1 MSSPASAASVPASPF
16 DAIFKAYDVRGIV
29 PDQLDGALTAAIG
42 AGFARFARQAEG
54 ATSIAIGR
62 DMRASGVELS
72 HAMAAGVLSE
82 GLGVVDLGLVSTDL
96 LYFASGHLNMPAAML
111 TASHNPAAYNGIKFC
126 LAGAKPVGQDS
137 GLAQIRSGAEEV
149 VASSSPLSTADPSH
163 DPRYRRTDLLDAFAT
178 HVHSFIDVGS
188 LRHMK
193 VVADTANGMGG
204 LVAPKVFAGLPI
216 DLEIL
221 FGDLDGTFPNH
232 PADPIQPENLVALR
246 ARILE
251 VGADVGLAFDGD
263 ADRVFLVDDKAEPL
277 SGSLTT
283 SIVAAAVLEKH
294 PGATILY
301 NLICS
306 KAVPEI
312 IRENGGVPVRTRV
325 GHSFV
330 KATMAETSAL
340 FGGEHSGHY
349 YFRENFRADSGII
362 AAMTVLEL
370 MSKATLPLSELR
382 KPFERY
388 ADSGE
393 INTKVRDMARVL
405 AGVEERYLAAGASLD
420 HLDGLTVDVGP
431 WWFNL
436 RTSNTEPLLR
446 LNLEADSPEECAAHV
461 ADVRGLIAS
470 LDDPNTDDPTKSGS
484 SDHGA

>member
-1 MSSPASAASVPASPF
+1 MPPAAESSGSPSPF
-16 DAIFKAYDVRGIV
+16 AAIFKAYDVRGIV
-29 PDQLDGALTAAIG
+29 PDQLTAPMAVAIG
-42 AGFARFARQAEG
+42 AGFARFARAAEG
-54 ATSIAIGR
+54 ASCIAVGR

-72 HAMAAGVLSE
+72 RALAAGVMSE
-82 GLGVVDLGLVSTDL
+82 GFTVVDIGLASTDL
-96 LYFASGHLNMPAAML
+96 LYFASGSLDLPGAML

-137 GLAQIRSGAEEV
+137 GLAEIRAGAEDVFAHRDVSEV
-149 VASSSPLSTADPSH
+149 TDLSGHPGYSV
-163 DPRYRRTDLLDAFAT
+163 TDLLDEFAD
-178 HVHSFIDVGS
+178 HVRSFIDVS
-188 LRHMK
+188 ALRPMK
-193 VVADTANGMGG
+193 VIADTANGMGG
-204 LVAPKVFAGLPI
+204 LIAPRVFAALPV

-221 FGDLDGTFPNH
+221 FGELDGTFPNH

-251 VGADVGLAFDGD
+251 AGADVGLAFDGD

-283 SIVAAAVLEKH
+283 SMVAAAVLEKH

-312 IRENGGVPVRTRV
+312 VEERGGTAVRTRV

-330 KATMAETSAL
+330 KAMMAETGAL

-349 YFRENFRADSGII
+349 YFRQNYRADSGTI
-362 AAMTVLEL
+362 AALTVLEL
-370 MSKATLPLSELR
+370 MSKSALPLSELR

-393 INTKVRDMARVL
+393 INTRVADVGTIL
-405 AGVEERYLAAGASLD
+405 SGVEERYLAAGASLD
-420 HLDGLTVDVGP
+420 HLDGLTVDLGS
-431 WWFNL
+431 WWFNM
-436 RTSNTEPLLR
+436 RPSNTEPLLR
-446 LNLEADSPEECAAHV
+446 LNLEANSVEECAGHV
-461 ADVRGLIAS
+461 ADVIRLIRS
-470 LDDPNTDDPTKSGS
+470 LDDSTTTGS
-484 SDHGA
+484 EHGA